1 MLSAAKGE
9 ASRLKNEKFDLINE
23 MKDLYEALE
32 HKEKQLHDFMRTY
45 DHVSIFT
52 AIRSFDGQML
62 IGTLL
67 KKIFF
72 HVI

>member
-1 MLSAAKGE
+1 
-9 ASRLKNEKFDLINE
+9 

-52 AIRSFDGQML
+52 VITSFDGQPLKQFFFMSFEF
-62 IGTLL
+62 GPSL
-67 KKIFF
+67 KKI
-72 HVI
+72 